1 VICAWLI
8 EEEGFSVK
16 DALEAFRR
24 ARPDGIRHVRKGS
37 ESVGL
42 TLDFISTLHRR
53 YPGA

>member
-1 VICAWLI
+1 MICAWLI

-24 ARPDGIRHVRKGS
+24 ARPDGIRHVRMYS

-42 TLDFISTLHRR
+42 IARFYFDF
-53 YPGA
+53 A